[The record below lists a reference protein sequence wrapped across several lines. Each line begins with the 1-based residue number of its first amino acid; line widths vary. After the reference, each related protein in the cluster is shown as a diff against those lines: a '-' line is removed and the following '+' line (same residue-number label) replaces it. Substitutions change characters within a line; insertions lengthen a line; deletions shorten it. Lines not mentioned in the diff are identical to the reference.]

1 MGISLALIVIGVLLI
16 MERMGTGFGLRQ
28 GWPWVVI
35 ALGLGGLLRSV
46 RSVPSWVT
54 LFIGLLILSSKY
66 YSLHF
71 RIPVMLKTYFAPV
84 LLILIG
90 LLWFWRY
97 RKE

>member
-35 ALGLGGLLRSV
+35 ALGLGGLLRNV

-54 LFIGLLILSSKY
+54 LLIGLLILSSKY

-71 RIPVMLKTYFAPV
+71 RIPGMLKTYFAPV